1 MGHKGEYNSL
11 ELIPLLDKSNQ
22 LNSENHEVR
31 SKNETVSLKLI
42 PLAKCLETN
51 KGDLCFNFNMQRKS
65 RVLSSTT

>member
-22 LNSENHEVR
+22 LNSENPEVR

-42 PLAKCLETN
+42 PLAKCLE
-51 KGDLCFNFNMQRKS
+51 QRLQPPIFS
-65 RVLSSTT
+65 SEILSKI